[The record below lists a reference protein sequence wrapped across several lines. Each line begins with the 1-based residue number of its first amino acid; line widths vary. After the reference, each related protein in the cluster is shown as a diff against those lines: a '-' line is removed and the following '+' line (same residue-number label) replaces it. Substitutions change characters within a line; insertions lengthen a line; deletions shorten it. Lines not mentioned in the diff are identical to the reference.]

1 MNFYSLEQ
9 ADRHFFA
16 IQRQND
22 QRVQN
27 GIIHCPEYYNIT
39 AKSTI
44 PESFDVVVNGEI
56 IDIVWDYKTAMKIL
70 AENQEK

>member
-16 IQRQND
+16 IQREND

-27 GIIHCPEYYNIT
+27 GIVHNLEHYNHT
-39 AKSTI
+39 CKATI
-44 PESFDVVVNGEI
+44 PESFDVIVNGEV
-56 IDIVWDYKTAMKIL
+56 IDSVWTIEKANEIL
-70 AENQEK
+70 KGVTR